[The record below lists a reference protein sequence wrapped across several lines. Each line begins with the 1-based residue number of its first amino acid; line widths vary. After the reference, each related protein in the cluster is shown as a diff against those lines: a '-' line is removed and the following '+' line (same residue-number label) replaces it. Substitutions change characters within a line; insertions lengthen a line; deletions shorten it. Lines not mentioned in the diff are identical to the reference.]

1 MDEEEKKKAE
11 AQAAEAATTAEGA
24 GGGNRERYLARLK
37 EKYPDKD
44 FSDDEVLFGQV
55 NDDYDNTEKELSGYK
70 EREQKFSDLF
80 TRDPRSA
87 SFLMNWRDGGDPAV
101 ELVRMFGEDFVDEL
115 QNPEKQEELAKASQ
129 EFAERVA
136 KEKEFEE
143 QYSQNIEQTLGVIEE
158 LQKETGRTDEEIDG
172 AMSFLVGIMKDGIL
186 GKFSRESLEMAFK
199 ALEHDEDMVVAGQEG
214 EVRGRNAKIVEK
226 LRKGD
231 KGDGTASLGGRNGG
245 GERPTGPEL
254 GALGRYGD
262 GGSIWTRGGEKRVRR

>member
-1 MDEEEKKKAE
+1 MKKRIAEE
-11 AQAAEAATTAEGA
+11 QAAQTIEGA
-24 GGGNRERYLARLK
+24 GGGGNRERYLARLK

-55 NDDYDNTEKELSGYK
+55 NDDYDGHENEVNGYK

-87 SFLMNWRDGGDPAV
+87 SFLMSWRDGGDPAV
-101 ELVRMFGEDFVDEL
+101 ELVRMFGDDFVEEL
-115 QNPEKQEELAKASQ
+115 KDPEKQEELAKASQ

-245 GERPTGPEL
+245 ERPTGPEL

-262 GGSIWTRGGEKRVRR
+262 GGSIWSRGGEKRVRR